1 MTTNTNIY
9 KIKKRVL
16 EKKLIS
22 LIETRDPKY
31 KYKLSIHILRPPD
44 TYDDVKK
51 QEKKSSESKT
61 NTKTKSY

>member
-1 MTTNTNIY
+1 M
-9 KIKKRVL
+9 

-22 LIETRDPKY
+22 LIETRDP

-44 TYDDVKK
+44 TYDDVKNLVADIKK
-51 QEKKSSESKT
+51 QEKKSSES